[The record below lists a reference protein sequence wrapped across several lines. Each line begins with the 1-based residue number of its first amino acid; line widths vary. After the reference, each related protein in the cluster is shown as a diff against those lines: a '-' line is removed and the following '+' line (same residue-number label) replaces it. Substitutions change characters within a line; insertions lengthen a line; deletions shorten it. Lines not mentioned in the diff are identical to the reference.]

1 MSTWFAAIA
10 RFVLQHRRS
19 CALGLFLGFGLA
31 VAGLARLGFDLSSKA
46 FYGDGDAATA
56 ALDRLHDRWGHDDAT
71 AVVVVDAPDSDGVL
85 TAPRI
90 DEIRAIADELR
101 ALPEVLRVDALT
113 DHPASAAVAG
123 GSRPARAWLH
133 TAPLVPLLLAA
144 DERTAAIAVALRF
157 SSDDLPPTVAAV
169 DAIAAVV
176 AAHDG
181 TAGLRLRI
189 GGLPVIRAGFAR
201 ATLEDQRVLVPACLV
216 MVTFVSWL
224 AFRRAWQVL
233 VPLALALV
241 PTAMLMGVLG
251 WAGEPIGL
259 LNQGYFTLLPV
270 IAVAD
275 GIHLVSRV
283 AELGR
288 HATDRE
294 GRERAI
300 VDASGHVG
308 LACLLTSA
316 TTAVGFG
323 SLLTSDMPLLRSFGG
338 WAALGVLL
346 AFAVLLVL
354 GPLLLASVRDLGPA
368 GGRAEPDDRWL
379 VRWTAIGRRRPAAVL
394 VVACGLTA
402 GMLWIAR
409 DVPIDNRLSDLLD
422 ADHPA
427 ARASAEI
434 DARLG
439 GVLSVELELA
449 GPAGHWDAPEHVRA
463 LAAFEGRVAALPG
476 VRAVLGPGVL
486 LRASGS
492 EIGRDRTMM
501 QRAWRRLDE
510 IGLRTGVLDEARG
523 LAHVVVRVP
532 DVGGERFEALVAEI
546 VGEARS
552 QDGVEVTAGGTAAL
566 AYRGVNRIAGQLRV
580 SLLGAF
586 AVITVAVAVGFGSVR
601 AALASV
607 VPNAIPLLLG
617 YAIIALWVGRFDPL
631 GGIVLAVALGIAVDD
646 TIHLIGR
653 TREAQRAGAAID
665 VALSEAVARSGL
677 ACAITSVVLAAGLGL
692 FGLSSF
698 PPLRLL
704 GGLGATVILVALLC
718 DLYVLP
724 AVMVLLSGR
733 AGTGAAPSSRS
744 APPVQPPG
752 P

>member
-1 MSTWFAAIA
+1 MVA
-10 RFVLQHRRS
+10 FVL
-19 CALGLFLGFGLA
+19 
-31 VAGLARLGFDLSSKA
+31 
-46 FYGDGDAATA
+46 
-56 ALDRLHDRWGHDDAT
+56 
-71 AVVVVDAPDSDGVL
+71 
-85 TAPRI
+85 
-90 DEIRAIADELR
+90 
-101 ALPEVLRVDALT
+101 
-113 DHPASAAVAG
+113 
-123 GSRPARAWLH
+123 
-133 TAPLVPLLLAA
+133 
-144 DERTAAIAVALRF
+144 
-157 SSDDLPPTVAAV
+157 
-169 DAIAAVV
+169 
-176 AAHDG
+176 
-181 TAGLRLRI
+181 
-189 GGLPVIRAGFAR
+189 
-201 ATLEDQRVLVPACLV
+201 
-216 MVTFVSWL
+216 WL
-224 AFRRAWQVL
+224 AFRRGWQVL

-241 PTAMLMGVLG
+241 PTVMLMGVLG

-283 AELGR
+283 AELGKD
-288 HATDRE
+288 ATDRE

-300 VDASGHVG
+300 VDASARVG

-323 SLLTSDMPLLRSFGG
+323 SLFTSSMPMLRSFGG
-338 WAALGVLL
+338 WAALGVML

-354 GPLLLASVRDLGPA
+354 GPLLLATVRDLGPA
-368 GGRAEPDDRWL
+368 GTHGARDNPRSTASGWL
-379 VRWTAIGRRRPAAVL
+379 ARWTAVGRRRPAAVL
-394 VVACGLTA
+394 VVACGVTV

-409 DVPIDNRLSDLLD
+409 DVPVDNRLSDLLD
-422 ADHPA
+422 AGHPA

-439 GVLSVELELA
+439 GVLSVELEIA
-449 GPAGHWDAPEHVRA
+449 GPAGHWDEPTQVQA
-463 LAAFEGRVAALPG
+463 LAAFEGRVAALPD

-492 EIGRDRTMM
+492 EIGRDAATM

-510 IGLRTGVLDEARG
+510 IGLRAGVLDDARG
-523 LAHVVVRVP
+523 IAHVAVRVP
-532 DVGGERFEALVAEI
+532 DIGGERFEALVAEI
-546 VGEARS
+546 VREAES
-552 QDGVEVTAGGTAAL
+552 LDGVEVTAGGTAAL
-566 AYRGVNRIAGQLRV
+566 AYRGVNRIAEQLRS
-580 SLLGAF
+580 SLIGAF

-601 AALASV
+601 AGLASI

-653 TREAQRAGAAID
+653 TREAQRGGAGIEAAL
-665 VALSEAVARSGL
+665 AEAVARSGL
-677 ACAITSVVLAAGLGL
+677 ACGITSVVLAAGLAL

-724 AVMVLLSGR
+724 AVMMLLSGR
-733 AGTGAAPSSRS
+733 ETTA
-744 APPVQPPG
+744 PVQPPVR
-752 P
+752 

>member
-10 RFVLQHRRS
+10 RFVLHHRRP
-19 CALGLFLGFGLA
+19 CALGLFAVFALT
-31 VAGLARLGFDLSSKA
+31 VAGAARLGFDLSSKA

-56 ALDRLHDRWGHDDAT
+56 ALDRLHERWGHDDAT
-71 AVVVVDAPDSDGVL
+71 VVVVVDAPDPDGVL

-90 DEIRAIADELR
+90 DAIRAISDELR
-101 ALPEVLRVDALT
+101 ALPEVVRVDALT

-133 TAPLVPLLLAA
+133 TAPLVPLLMAA

-169 DAIAAVV
+169 DAIASVV

-181 TAGLRLRI
+181 VAGLQLRT

-201 ATLEDQRVLVPACLV
+201 ATLEDQRVLVPACLA
-216 MVTFVSWL
+216 MVAFVLWL
-224 AFRRAWQVL
+224 AFRRGWQVL

-241 PTAMLMGVLG
+241 PTAMLAGVLG

-283 AELGR
+283 AELGKD
-288 HATDRE
+288 ATDRE

-300 VDASGHVG
+300 VDASARVG

-323 SLLTSDMPLLRSFGG
+323 SLFTSSMPMLRSFGG
-338 WAALGVLL
+338 WAALGVML

-354 GPLLLASVRDLGPA
+354 GPLLLATVRDLGPA
-368 GGRAEPDDRWL
+368 GTHGARDNPRSTASGWL
-379 VRWTAIGRRRPAAVL
+379 ARWTAVGRRRPAAVL
-394 VVACGLTA
+394 VVACGVTV

-409 DVPIDNRLSDLLD
+409 DVPVDNRLSDLLD
-422 ADHPA
+422 AGHPA

-439 GVLSVELELA
+439 GVLSVELEIA
-449 GPAGHWDAPEHVRA
+449 GPAGHWDEPTQVQA
-463 LAAFEGRVAALPG
+463 LAAFEGRVAALPD

-492 EIGRDRTMM
+492 EIGRDAATM

-510 IGLRTGVLDEARG
+510 IGLRAGVLDDARG
-523 LAHVVVRVP
+523 IAHVAVRVP
-532 DVGGERFEALVAEI
+532 DIGGERFEALVAEI
-546 VGEARS
+546 VREAES
-552 QDGVEVTAGGTAAL
+552 LDGVEVTAGGTAAL
-566 AYRGVNRIAGQLRV
+566 AYRGVNRIAEQLRS
-580 SLLGAF
+580 SLIGAF

-601 AALASV
+601 AGLASI

-653 TREAQRAGAAID
+653 TREAQRGGAGIEAAL
-665 VALSEAVARSGL
+665 AEAVARSGL
-677 ACAITSVVLAAGLGL
+677 ACGITSVVLAAGLAL

-724 AVMVLLSGR
+724 AVMMLLSGR
-733 AGTGAAPSSRS
+733 ETTA
-744 APPVQPPG
+744 PVQPPVR
-752 P
+752 